1 MNEMNFSEG
10 MALGRSM
17 KGGLVDDWFILIL
30 LAILLG
36 GSGRSDAEVTRK
48 EFEEL
53 RAAVEAMRGGA
64 AHAE

>member
-17 KGGLVDDWFILIL
+17 KGGLVDDWFILII

-48 EFEEL
+48 EFEDL
-53 RAAVEAMRGGA
+53 KASVEALRGGTS
-64 AHAE
+64 HVE

>member
-53 RAAVEAMRGGA
+53 RAAVEQMRGGV
-64 AHAE
+64 AHAQ

>member
-10 MALGRSM
+10 LALGRSM
-17 KGGLVDDWFILIL
+17 KGGLVDDWLILIL
-30 LAILLG
+30 FAILLG

-53 RAAVEAMRGGA
+53 KAAVEAMRGGV

>member
-1 MNEMNFSEG
+1 MSEMNFSEG

-17 KGGLVDDWFILIL
+17 KGGLADDWLIL
-30 LAILLG
+30 MLFAILLG

-53 RAAVEAMRGGA
+53 KAAVGAMRGGMS
-64 AHAE
+64 HAE

>member
-30 LAILLG
+30 FAILLG
-36 GSGRSDAEVTRK
+36 ESGRSDAEVTRK
-48 EFEEL
+48 EFEDL
-53 RAAVEAMRGGA
+53 KAAVEAMRGGV